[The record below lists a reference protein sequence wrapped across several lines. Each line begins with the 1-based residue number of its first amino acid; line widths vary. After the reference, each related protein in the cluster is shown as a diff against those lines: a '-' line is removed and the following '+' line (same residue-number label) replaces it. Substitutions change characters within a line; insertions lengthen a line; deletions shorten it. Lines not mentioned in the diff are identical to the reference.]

1 MNDREKKILGKIPI
15 SMQTWTAKKND
26 EWPPPLYTSPI
37 SISERFSADGFFFAL
52 EFFTNCAPR
61 LKRTVPILP
70 RSFVEAGIY
79 VVIMRRPNGYCSEL

>member
-1 MNDREKKILGKIPI
+1 MNDREKKNPGKNPYQHAN
-15 SMQTWTAKKND
+15 MDCEKND